1 MINGSNIGTLN
12 VKIGA
17 DYSEA
22 EAAFNNVKKG
32 MEEVRQQGKDISDL
46 SDIAVLTL
54 ANAAGQAVKFL
65 KDQMSAMVMSAVQ
78 FESAMAGVAKTTDL
92 SKDELTAYGE
102 EIMKMSESIPLTTTQ
117 LASISEMAGQL
128 GISGSKN
135 LLNFTQTMAKLGTAT
150 NMTSEQ
156 AATMLAQF
164 ANITSMDASNY
175 DKLAS
180 SIVALGNN
188 FATTESKITDMAQG
202 IAAAGTNAGLSEP
215 EILALATAAS
225 SVGIEAQAGATSW
238 SKLIQEMQTAVETG
252 EDLDKWA
259 YAAHMSAGE
268 FKQAWG
274 KNAVEAI
281 NAFITG
287 LKRHNDEG
295 TSMISIMD
303 KLGITEVRQSKLVQ
317 SLANSGDLL
326 TRAIN
331 MSNSAWD
338 QNNALNREAATRF
351 QTTQSKMMMV
361 QNRISNIQT
370 TIGNQ
375 MLPVFNVL
383 LDAVD
388 SATKSFEEFA
398 EENEWLGPVIVGV
411 TAGLITLVVAT
422 TAATVATSKLAMAF
436 QMLAQTMETHPVL
449 LLISGLVALGVAL
462 FSMAAQA
469 AQASEEMEA
478 LNDAS
483 EAAAEEAKKAGEEF
497 ANAMSSVEADAQ
509 MADIL
514 ADRIDK
520 LGKKTNRT
528 TQEQWLLEDAID
540 RLNELYPE
548 LGLSIDDVNDGLSV
562 HAQNV
567 LEAAKAEARAKAMQD
582 QLVKLYHDRAE
593 AQERMRQATTLQQ
606 KAQDALSESDLDW
619 LHRVDALKWKY
630 GEFYEQTDEFI
641 ALAGQMPE
649 TVREM
654 NVENMRAEET
664 LAREKDT
671 IAELDEQIENITTD
685 YGVASEVTNQFESDT
700 QGLTKAQKEQV
711 AATDEAA
718 NQISADLQQLSV
730 EYEAARET
738 AMNNILEQIKGW
750 QELHENSDVTV
761 AGMIEGY
768 QSQVSYMTNYTDNM
782 RSLLDRNIDGLDEY
796 VKAIDD
802 GSADAAGAFA
812 AMKDASD
819 DELKDLVA
827 SYNERQG
834 KIGEYSEN
842 VGKMQTDYDERM
854 KAMVLSTTVMVNGF
868 DQYDEA
874 YAAASNTL
882 YAVVD
887 AADNMADTVSAKY
900 KYVMQNAIQEMKA
913 KITIG
918 LNMNAS
924 KTSATGTVK
933 ATMLDE
939 GGFFTKPK
947 LAIVAEKRPEFV
959 GAAEDLQTFINQSVN
974 QAFNLSLPTLPEVR
988 SGENTINVNVPI
1000 QVSKELSDSEINRK
1014 AKQISSVVSREFAMA
1029 TGGRL

>member
-1 MINGSNIGTLN
+1 MINGSSIGTLN

-32 MEEVRQQGKDISDL
+32 MEEVRQQGKDISEL

-54 ANAAGQAVKFL
+54 ATAAGQAVKFL
-65 KDQMSAMVMSAVQ
+65 KDQMTAMIMSAVQ

-92 SKDELTAYGE
+92 SKDELTAYGK
-102 EIMKMSESIPLTTTQ
+102 EIMKMSETIPLTTTQ

-175 DKLAS
+175 DRLAS

-202 IAAAGTNAGLSEP
+202 IAAAGTNAGITEP

-259 YAAHMSAGE
+259 FAANMSVGE

-274 KNAVEAI
+274 KSAVDAI
-281 NAFITG
+281 NAFIKG
-287 LKRHNDEG
+287 LKQHNDAG
-295 TSMISIMD
+295 TSMISIMNE
-303 KLGITEVRQSKLVQ
+303 LGITEVRQSKLVQ

-351 QTTQSKMMMV
+351 QTTQSKMQMV

-383 LDAVD
+383 LDVVNA
-388 SATKSFEEFA
+388 ATKSFEEFA
-398 EENEWLGPVIVGV
+398 EENEWLGPVIIGV
-411 TAGLITLVVAT
+411 SAGLVTLVVAT
-422 TAATVATSKLAMAF
+422 TAATVATSALARAF
-436 QMLAQTMETHPVL
+436 QALAVTIQTNPIL
-449 LLISGLVALGVAL
+449 LLISGLVALGVTL
-462 FSMAAQA
+462 FSLAAQA
-469 AQASEEMEA
+469 AQASDEMEA
-478 LNDAS
+478 LKDTS
-483 EAAAEEAKKAGEEF
+483 EAAAEEAAKAGENF
-497 ANAMSSVEADAQ
+497 ANAMTSVDANAQ
-509 MADIL
+509 LTDIL
-514 ADRIDK
+514 AERIDK

-528 TQEQWLLEDAID
+528 TQEQWLLEDAVD
-540 RLNELYPE
+540 RLNEMYPE
-548 LGLSIDDVNDGLSV
+548 LALSIDDVNDGLSD
-562 HAQNV
+562 HAKNV
-567 LEAAKAEARAKAMQD
+567 LEAAKAEAKAKAIQD
-582 QLVKLYHDRAE
+582 QLVDLYEQRAA
-593 AQERMRQATTLQQ
+593 AQGRIREATTLAQ
-606 KAQDALSESDLDW
+606 KAEDALTKSDREYLNQ
-619 LHRVDALKWKY
+619 LDALKTVY
-630 GEFYEQTDEFI
+630 GEFYEQTDEYI
-641 ALAGQMPE
+641 NLAAQQPELVRKWRVEQMA
-649 TVREM
+649 
-654 NVENMRAEET
+654 AEEV
-664 LAREKDT
+664 LATETET
-671 IAELDEQIENITTD
+671 IAELDEQIENISND
-685 YGVASEVTNQFESDT
+685 YGVASDATNQFET
-700 QGLTKAQKEQV
+700 NTKGLTKAQKEQV
-711 AATDEAA
+711 EATDEAA

-730 EYEAARET
+730 EYEAARKT
-738 AMNNILEQIKGW
+738 ALNNILEQIKGW

-761 AGMIEGY
+761 SGMIEGY
-768 QSQVSYMTNYTDNM
+768 KSQVAYMTNYTNNM
-782 RSLLDRNIDGLDEY
+782 RALLDRNIDGLDEY
-796 VKAIDD
+796 IKAIDD

-819 DELKDLVA
+819 DELRELVK
-827 SYNERQG
+827 SYQERQG
-834 KIGEYSEN
+834 KIGEYSED
-842 VGKMQTDYDERM
+842 VGKMQTDYDARM
-854 KAMVLSTTVMVNGF
+854 DGIIGSTKRMVSEF
-868 DQYDEA
+868 DRYDEA
-874 YAAASNTL
+874 YAAASNTM

-887 AADNMADTVSAKY
+887 AADNMARTVSTKY
-900 KYVMQNAIQEMKA
+900 RYVMQNAIQEMKA

-939 GGFFTKPK
+939 GGYFTKPK

-959 GAAEDLQTFINQSVN
+959 GAAEDLKTFINQSVN

-1000 QVSKELSDSEINRK
+1000 SVSKELSDSEINRK

-1029 TGGRL
+1029 TGGKL